1 MTAEEEEIW
10 HRYKMDALMRYMFQL
25 ITQAE
30 LAAILSQHPET
41 HLQKLRRIR
50 REQKE

>member
-10 HRYKMDALMRYMFQL
+10 HRYKMDAVMKYMFER
-25 ITQAE
+25 ITAAE

-41 HLQKLRRIR
+41 YLQKLRRIR
-50 REQKE
+50 REQRE